1 RRGRRPVDAAPRAH
15 RPPVGGGGRR
25 PTRLA
30 HDHARRARDAVR
42 RGTRPRGRTH
52 PGGDGRR
59 GRAGGGHAGGARR
72 PAGLPAGGH
81 RPARSARP
89 RVRAG
94 QRRCRPDR
102 RAVRGRLVRQRGGP
116 GGGTGARRL
125 RRRRRRRGRRPQRP
139 GAVDRRGRGHRRGRT
154 GSGPVTARPTVDG
167 SLPTLDEHATVIA
180 ATVDEVWPVLAET
193 IAGSFRGR
201 VWAAYAALVGSE
213 HTQPAGPRPLAV
225 GSTVVGF
232 RVVVADPG
240 RELRLEGSHRF
251 STYALSFRL
260 EPVDNRS
267 TRLVA

>member
-1 RRGRRPVDAAPRAH
+1 
-15 RPPVGGGGRR
+15 
-25 PTRLA
+25 
-30 HDHARRARDAVR
+30 
-42 RGTRPRGRTH
+42 
-52 PGGDGRR
+52 
-59 GRAGGGHAGGARR
+59 
-72 PAGLPAGGH
+72 
-81 RPARSARP
+81 
-89 RVRAG
+89 
-94 QRRCRPDR
+94 
-102 RAVRGRLVRQRGGP
+102 
-116 GGGTGARRL
+116 
-125 RRRRRRRGRRPQRP
+125 
-139 GAVDRRGRGHRRGRT
+139 
-154 GSGPVTARPTVDG
+154 VTARPTVDG

-267 TRLVA
+267 TRLVARSDAVFPGVGGGLYRLLVFGSGIHVGAMRRQLATVRRRSETVRTAGATGADPSP